1 MKMFE
6 KVLVANRGE
15 IAIRIFNTLRDLG
28 IRSVAIYSE
37 ADRESPH
44 VIAADE
50 AYEIGPPPA
59 AESYLQFNKI
69 IEVAKMAKCDA
80 IHPGY
85 GFLSENP
92 RFVEAVQKAGLI
104 FIGPSANAM
113 RQMGDKSEAR
123 QLAEQAGVRITPGVS
138 AMHDPK
144 EIEKAALKLGLPVLL
159 KAAAGGGGKGMRRI
173 LESREVA
180 EAIGA
185 AQREAQASFG
195 DSRLI
200 VEKFI
205 QPARHIEVQII
216 ADQHGNTVALGEREC
231 SLQRRHQKIIE
242 ESPSPVMNKKLREEL
257 QTAACRL
264 AEAVGYTN
272 AGTIEFLLGP
282 NNSFYFMEMNTRLQ
296 VEHPVTE
303 AVTGVDLVR
312 LQLEVA
318 SGKRLPLK
326 QKDVQ
331 LRGHAIEARLYAED
345 PNREFLPMTGE
356 ILALQWP
363 NLPGFRVDSGIVA
376 YQKIHAH
383 YDPMLAKLI
392 AWGPDREQARQ
403 RLIQALCQTVILGF
417 TTNRDFLIELLKSA
431 GFSSGETYTGT
442 LASWMSERELS
453 QELDSELLLAA
464 ALAAES
470 SLTKQATNSISG
482 QQDPYSPWKSLGGWR
497 HLD

>member
-1 MKMFE
+1 MFK

-15 IAIRIFNTLRDLG
+15 IAIRIFGTLRDLG
-28 IRSVAIYSE
+28 IRSVAVYSE

-50 AYEIGPPPA
+50 ACEIGPPPA
-59 AESYLQFNKI
+59 AESYLQFGKI
-69 IEVAKMAKCDA
+69 IEAARKTKCDA

-92 RFVEAVQKAGLI
+92 LFVEAVQTAGLV
-104 FIGPSANAM
+104 FIGPSADAM
-113 RQMGDKSEAR
+113 RQMGDKGEAR
-123 QLAEQAGVRITPGVS
+123 QLAEHAGVPITPGAS
-138 AMHDPK
+138 AMQNPK
-144 EIEKAALKLGLPVLL
+144 EIGKAARKLGLPVLL
-159 KAAAGGGGKGMRRI
+159 KAAAGGGGKGMRLI
-173 LESREVA
+173 REA
-180 EAIGA
+180 REISEAIGA
-185 AQREAQASFG
+185 AQREAQASFS

-216 ADQHGNTVALGEREC
+216 ADQQGNTIALGEREC

-242 ESPSPVMNKKLREEL
+242 ESPSTAVSKSLRDEL
-257 QTAACRL
+257 QRAASKL
-264 AEAVGYTN
+264 AKAVGYTS
-272 AGTIEFLLGP
+272 AGTIEFLLGQDD
-282 NNSFYFMEMNTRLQ
+282 SFYFMEMNTRLQ

-318 SGKRLPLK
+318 AGKKLPLA

-356 ILALQWP
+356 VLALQWP
-363 NLPGFRVDSGIVA
+363 NLPGFRVDSGIMA

-392 AWGPDREQARQ
+392 TWGPDREQARQ
-403 RLIQALCQTVILGF
+403 RLIHALRETAILGL
-417 TTNRDFLIELLKSA
+417 TTNRDFLIELLKSTE
-431 GFSSGETYTGT
+431 FSSGETYTGT
-442 LASWMSERELS
+442 LATWMSERDLSHEL
-453 QELDSELLLAA
+453 ESEMLVAA
-464 ALAAES
+464 AVAADRS
-470 SLTKQATNSISG
+470 FAKQAGNSISG
-482 QQDPYSPWKSLGGWR
+482 EQDPYSPWRSLGGWR
-497 HLD
+497 HLG